1 MVEWK
6 SVKLS
11 ELGEIVG
18 GATPSTSNPLYY
30 GGDIPWITPKDLSKH
45 VGRYISFGERNI
57 TEDGLNS
64 CSAKLLPKH
73 SVLFTS
79 RAPIGYVAIS
89 DAEMATNQGFK
100 SIIPNSNVDY
110 LFLYYL
116 LVYNKSKIEALGS
129 GTTFKEVSGAVMKG
143 VEVSIPDISTQKKI
157 ASILSSLDDKI
168 ELNTRMNK
176 VLEEIAQALFK
187 HWFVDFEFPN
197 EEGKPYRS
205 SGGKMVESEM
215 GLIPEGWSLKNIGDV
230 VKIVGGNTPSTTN
243 PEYWDGGVHPFCTPK
258 DLASLKSPI
267 LLDTERH
274 LTTSGVQKI
283 SSKQLP
289 AGTLLLSS
297 RAPIG
302 YTAISA
308 VPLSINQGF
317 IAFPCDENISNVYM
331 LHWLRENMDEIK
343 GRANGSTFLE
353 ISKTN
358 FRSILFLVP
367 DTMVL
372 SAYNDIVKLYYQL
385 IENTTKESE
394 RLEEIRDALL
404 SKLMS
409 GSINVNT

>member
-1 MVEWK
+1 MAVWET
-6 SVKLS
+6 VKLS

-176 VLEEIAQALFK
+176 VLEEQAQALFK

-343 GRANGSTFLE
+343 GWANGSTFLE

-358 FRSILFLVP
+358 FRSIPFLVP

-409 GSINVNT
+409 GELTI